1 MSNGSPRDVSE
12 TEVIGN
18 WKKFIIPTLL
28 LVIVIGVIF
37 LSNMSDNWF
46 TSQKITKYKIS
57 GTNLSDSSKF
67 FDIAKEI
74 SFNKSKDSVLLKLI
88 ENKIEEVPYVKKCV
102 SSFSSYDKVNIEII
116 EREPYVFF
124 HTTNGLQYLDAEGF
138 LLPYGA
144 FNNYSNLII
153 VSGFTS
159 EDTLLLN
166 DALSI
171 VKKLELNDK
180 LSSVVS
186 ELRYIDEKK
195 GFELIGLFD
204 DNIVYFGLDK
214 NTENKIEKLK
224 LLYSNESAKLILK
237 ENSIVDLRWY
247 NRVILSE
254 K

>member
-1 MSNGSPRDVSE
+1 
-12 TEVIGN
+12 
-18 WKKFIIPTLL
+18 
-28 LVIVIGVIF
+28 
-37 LSNMSDNWF
+37 MSDSWF

-57 GTNLSDSSKF
+57 GTILSDSSKF

-88 ENKIEEVPYVKKCV
+88 ENRVEEFPYVRKCV
-102 SSFSSYDKVNIEII
+102 SSFSSYDKINIEII

-124 HTTNGLQYLDAEGF
+124 NSTNGLQYLDSEGF
-138 LLPYGA
+138 LLPYGS
-144 FNNYSNLII
+144 FKKYSNLII
-153 VSGFTS
+153 VSGFKS
-159 EDTLLLN
+159 KDTTLLN
-166 DALSI
+166 DALTI
-171 VKKLELNDK
+171 VKKLQQNDK
-180 LSSVVS
+180 LSSLIS
-186 ELRYIDEKK
+186 EIRYIDDKK

-204 DNIVYFGLDK
+204 ENIVYFGLDK